1 MTDKQFEFIVR
12 SVLNRL
18 QQSLHSQAFRCTVNP
33 EHPDPQ
39 WRERE
44 VVDICD
50 IDETLRITFNEIM
63 EEEL

>member
-12 SVLNRL
+12 SMLNRL
-18 QQSLHSQAFRCTVNP
+18 RESLHSKAFFCEVNP
-33 EHPDPQ
+33 EHHDPQ
-39 WRERE
+39 WRVRE

-63 EEEL
+63 EEEI